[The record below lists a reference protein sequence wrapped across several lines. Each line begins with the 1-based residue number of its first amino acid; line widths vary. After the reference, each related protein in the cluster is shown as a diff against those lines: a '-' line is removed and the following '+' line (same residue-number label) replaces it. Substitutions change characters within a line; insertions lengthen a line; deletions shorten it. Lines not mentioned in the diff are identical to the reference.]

1 MSGGRPAGAQR
12 PLALRRYGQNHL
24 VDKNI
29 LAAVLRSAAVRPD
42 DVVLEVG
49 AAAGLLTDHLA
60 EQAAAVH
67 AFEIDRRFAPALEQL
82 AARHGNVQVH
92 IEDALRAPLDRL
104 APPPTALVAN
114 LAYNIA
120 IPLIVTSISEVP
132 SLARWAVMLQKEL
145 AERLFAAPRTKA
157 YSAVSVLVQL
167 ACERE
172 SVRQVPRQAFLP
184 PPRVDSVFVT
194 FARQAAAGSGRA
206 ANARQLTAD
215 EWPAMAALV
224 RLAFGQRRKMLVNTI
239 GGAARQGRVL
249 TREQVSAALVAQ
261 GLPAGARP
269 EELSPPAWVSL
280 ARELAWS

>member
-1 MSGGRPAGAQR
+1 
-12 PLALRRYGQNHL
+12 
-24 VDKNI
+24 
-29 LAAVLRSAAVRPD
+29 
-42 DVVLEVG
+42 
-49 AAAGLLTDHLA
+49 
-60 EQAAAVH
+60 
-67 AFEIDRRFAPALEQL
+67 
-82 AARHGNVQVH
+82 
-92 IEDALRAPLDRL
+92 
-104 APPPTALVAN
+104 
-114 LAYNIA
+114 
-120 IPLIVTSISEVP
+120 
-132 SLARWAVMLQKEL
+132 MLQKEL

-269 EELSPPAWVSL
+269 EELSPSAFVSL
-280 ARELAWS
+280 ARELAWF

>member
-120 IPLIVTSISEVP
+120 IPLIVR
-132 SLARWAVMLQKEL
+132 SLDELPGIGSWSVMVQKEL
-145 AERLFAAPRTKA
+145 ADRLFAKPRTKA
-157 YSAVSVLVQL
+157 YSSVSVLVQL
-167 ACERE
+167 CCELTAR
-172 SVRQVPRQAFLP
+172 RAVPRTVFSPQ
-184 PPRVDSVFVT
+184 PRVDSSFVVFRRRCDAPSAEQYRAVQ
-194 FARQAAAGSGRA
+194 RLVRA
-206 ANARQLTAD
+206 AFQ
-215 EWPAMAALV
+215 
-224 RLAFGQRRKMLVNTI
+224 QRRKMMVNS
-239 GGAARQGRVL
+239 L
-249 TREQVSAALVAQ
+249 TGVA
-261 GLPAGARP
+261 PAGADPGDGLTSERIAAALTSIGASTTARA
-269 EELSPPAWVSL
+269 EELTPPQFVQL
-280 ARELAWS
+280 AGALGWL